1 MVSCVDELSIG
12 QDGSVDDH
20 LGHFLSWHTRDG
32 VAADLLRVLTPL
44 IHSLIHNTVVLTLHT
59 LGSLALAFLTEEHD
73 RVLRALSEVDLDAVE
88 GVLHGLDGHVVFP

>member
-12 QDGSVDDH
+12 WNGSVDH
-20 LGHFLSWHTRDG
+20 GSGHFLCWHTRDSQTMEVI
-32 VAADLLRVLTPL
+32 VAPLLAAL
-44 IHSLIHNTVVLTLHT
+44 IGHTVHLTLHT

-73 RVLRALSEVDLDAVE
+73 GMGISKVDLDAIE